1 MQKFMVIDGSSIF
14 YRAFFAMP
22 SLTSPSGEPTGAV
35 AGFANIILKL
45 LREYSPD
52 FAAVAMDTPKKTFR
66 AEIFPDYKATREKI
80 PDELGAQIPLLKE
93 FCEVLGL
100 KTVAVEGFEADD
112 IIGTLS
118 TRSENS
124 IPHSSLPITNYIV
137 TGDRDALQL
146 INSSTKV
153 LLTKN
158 TKVEVYDAEKFFSEY
173 GFEPKKLVDFKGLSG
188 DNSDNIPGVSGIGPK
203 TATKLLQE
211 FGDLENI
218 LSNIE
223 KISAKKVRENLQNS
237 IDIAKLSK
245 KLAEIN
251 CQVPGVTF
259 DAENFEIKP
268 DLKAAENFCS
278 RLGLNVAK
286 KKIHEL
292 FGDPENLF
300 NDFVP
305 EEKNFATLEVPASS
319 SMDNFYKIFL
329 ADNLSIA
336 FDDENKNSAVKIADG
351 ELFLLDKVSTEK
363 LLREQKSKMTVNG
376 LKKILREIEI
386 EETEKFFDIEL
397 AAYLLYPERENYS
410 TAELLDLEFDGLK
423 LPDNSL
429 AAEVTAL
436 EKLGKLYAEKLASEN
451 LLKLYQE
458 MELPLTNV
466 LAKMEMRGV
475 FVDTE
480 SLQEKSAEMEIRISE
495 IEKNI
500 YNLAGEKFNINSPK
514 QLAEILFTKL
524 KLPPVK
530 NTKTKTKS
538 GISTNA
544 EVLESLKYRHPIVAE
559 ILNFRALT
567 KLKSTYLDGIKN
579 LIDAKTNRV
588 HTNFN
593 QTVTATGRLSS
604 SDPNLQNI
612 PVRTEEGKKIR
623 ALFEPG
629 EGYDFLLS
637 ADYSQIELRL
647 LAEMS
652 GDENLIAAFLSGEDI
667 HARTAA
673 EVFGVEIS
681 EVTADLRRKAKAVNF
696 GIVYGISDF
705 GLSKD
710 LHTSVKEAGEYIKL
724 YFERYP
730 KVKKFLDATIN
741 QAQETGFVSTM
752 FGRRRYLPQI
762 KSKNFHQRGLA
773 ERMAMNT
780 PIQGTAADIIKL
792 AMIRAEKNLQ
802 GLKSRLI
809 IQVHDELL
817 VETVSDELAQ
827 VEKII
832 RDAME
837 NVCKLKIPLVVDV
850 HSGKNWAEA
859 K

>member
-1 MQKFMVIDGSSIF
+1 MQKFMIFDGSSIF

-35 AGFANIILKL
+35 TGFANIILKL
-45 LREYSPD
+45 LRENSPD
-52 FAAVAMDTPKKTFR
+52 FAAVALDTPKKTFR
-66 AEIFPDYKATREKI
+66 AEMFEGYKATREKM
-80 PDELGAQIPLLKE
+80 PDELAAQIPLLKN

-112 IIGTLS
+112 IIGTLA
-118 TRSENS
+118 TQAQENFS
-124 IPHSSLPITNYIV
+124 VEIV

-146 INSSTKV
+146 INSATKV
-153 LLTKN
+153 LLNKN
-158 TKVEVYDAEKFFSEY
+158 TKVEIYDAEKFFAEY

-188 DNSDNIPGVSGIGPK
+188 DASDNIPGVKGIGAK

-218 LSNIE
+218 LSNVE

-245 KLAEIN
+245 KLAKIN
-251 CQVPGVTF
+251 CEVPEVIF
-259 DAENFEIKP
+259 DAEKFLISPNLKSADDFCKKLGLNVVKKKIFELFGSGENLFGNFEIPAENFE
-268 DLKAAENFCS
+268 
-278 RLGLNVAK
+278 V
-286 KKIHEL
+286 
-292 FGDPENLF
+292 
-300 NDFVP
+300 
-305 EEKNFATLEVPASS
+305 LEVPASS
-319 SMDNFYKIFL
+319 STDNFYKIFT
-329 ADNLSIA
+329 AEKISVA
-336 FDDENKNSAVKIADG
+336 FDFENKNSAVKISDG
-351 ELFLLDKVSTEK
+351 ELFLLDKISTEK
-363 LLREQKSKMTVNG
+363 LLREQNSKMTVTG

-386 EETEKFFDIEL
+386 ENTEKFFDVEL
-397 AAYLLYPERENYS
+397 AAYLIYPERENYS
-410 TAELLDLEFDGLK
+410 TAELLAEEFDGLK
-423 LPDNSL
+423 LPDTSL
-429 AAEVTAL
+429 AAEVCAL
-436 EKLGKLYAEKLASEN
+436 EKLEKIYAKKLSEQN

-458 MELPLTNV
+458 IELPLTKV

-475 FVDTE
+475 FVDE
-480 SLQEKSAEMEIRISE
+480 KSLAEKSAEMAVEISE
-495 IEKNI
+495 IENKI
-500 YNLAGEKFNINSPK
+500 YSLAGENFNINSPK

-544 EVLESLKYRHPIVAE
+544 EVLEILKYKHPIVAE
-559 ILNFRALT
+559 ILNFRMLT

-579 LIDAKTNRV
+579 LINAETHRV

-629 EGYDFLLS
+629 EGFDFLIS

-652 GDENLIAAFLSGEDI
+652 GDENLISAFQSGEDI

-710 LHTSVKEAGEYIKL
+710 LHISVKEAGEYIQL

-730 KVKKFLDATIN
+730 KVKNFLDATVN
-741 QAQETGFVSTM
+741 QAKETGFVSTM

-780 PIQGTAADIIKL
+780 PIQGSAADIIKL

-817 VETVSDELAQ
+817 IETVHSELAQ
-827 VEKII
+827 VEKIL
-832 RDAME
+832 RDSME
-837 NVCKLKIPLVVDV
+837 NVANLKIPLVADV
-850 HSGKNWAEA
+850 HSGKNWALA

>member
-1 MQKFMVIDGSSIF
+1 MQKFMIFDGSSIF

-22 SLTSPSGEPTGAV
+22 SLTSPNGEPTGAV

-45 LREYSPD
+45 IREYSPD

-66 AEIFPDYKATREKI
+66 SEMFEGYKATREKI
-80 PDELGAQIPLLKE
+80 PDELGAQIPLLEE
-93 FCEVLGL
+93 FCETLGM
-100 KTVAVEGFEADD
+100 KTVSVAGFEADD

-118 TRSENS
+118 NAANNS
-124 IPHSSLPITNYIV
+124 LTTYIV

-146 INSSTKV
+146 INSATKV

-158 TKVEVYDAEKFFSEY
+158 TKVEVYDEEKFFAEY

-188 DNSDNIPGVSGIGPK
+188 DASDNIPGVKGIGPK
-203 TATKLLQE
+203 TATKLLQD

-223 KISAKKVRENLQNS
+223 NISAKKIRENLQNS
-237 IDIAKLSK
+237 IDVAKLSK
-245 KLAEIN
+245 QLAKIER
-251 CQVPGVTF
+251 QVPNVNF
-259 DAENFEIKP
+259 VAENFALKP
-268 DLKAAENFCS
+268 DLKAANDFCN
-278 RLGLNVAK
+278 RLGLNVVK
-286 KKIHEL
+286 KKIGEI
-292 FGDPENLF
+292 FGDADSLF
-300 NDFVP
+300 N
-305 EEKNFATLEVPASS
+305 NFAVEENFEVLEVPASS
-319 SMDNFYKIFL
+319 STNDFYKIFL
-329 ADNLSIA
+329 AENISVAYD
-336 FDDENKNSAVKIADG
+336 FENKNSAVKIADG

-363 LLREQKSKMTVNG
+363 LLREQNCKMTVCG
-376 LKKILREIEI
+376 LKKILRDIEI
-386 EETEKFFDIEL
+386 DNAEKFFDIEL

-410 TAELLDLEFDGLK
+410 VGELLDLEFGGLK
-423 LPDNSL
+423 LPDSSL
-429 AAEVTAL
+429 AAEVTAI
-436 EKLGKLYAEKLASEN
+436 EKLGKLYAEKLAAEN
-451 LLKLYQE
+451 LLKLYTE
-458 MELPLTNV
+458 IELPLANV
-466 LAKMEMRGV
+466 LAKMEIRGV

-480 SLQEKSAEMEIRISE
+480 RLSEKSAEMENRIATV
-495 IEKNI
+495 EKNI
-500 YNLAGEKFNINSPK
+500 YDLAGEKFNINSPK

-544 EVLESLKYRHPIVAE
+544 EVLESLKYRHPIVEE
-559 ILNFRALT
+559 ILNFRMLT

-579 LIDAKTNRV
+579 LIDSETRRV

-629 EGYDFLLS
+629 EGYDFLVS

-647 LAEMS
+647 LAHMS
-652 GDENLIAAFLSGEDI
+652 GDENLIAAFKSGEDI

-673 EVFGVEIS
+673 EVFGVYIS

-710 LHTSVKEAGEYIKL
+710 LHISVKEAGEYIKL
-724 YFERYP
+724 YFDRYP
-730 KVKKFLDATIN
+730 KVKEFLNSTVDKAR
-741 QAQETGFVSTM
+741 ETGFVSTM

-780 PIQGTAADIIKL
+780 PIQGSAADIIKL
-792 AMIRAEKNLQ
+792 AMINAEKNLQ

-817 VETVSDELAQ
+817 IETVGDELGQ
-827 VEKII
+827 VEKIV

-837 NVCKLKIPLVVDV
+837 NVAELKIPLIVDV
-850 HSGKNWAEA
+850 HSGKNWAAA